1 MMFSVAGPAVGF
13 QRTLY
18 SVDEEMVP
26 RIVAV
31 CVQIFSQGSLLQSV
45 DVNFNTEDG
54 SATSETLTNDTQIN
68 NLATLLHRWV

>member
-1 MMFSVAGPAVGF
+1 M
-13 QRTLY
+13 
-18 SVDEEMVP
+18 DEEMVP
-26 RIVAV
+26 GIVAV